1 MILGIGTEAG
11 VFLYAGL
18 SGMTVMFAYGILS
31 CLRRLIPHSLRMVG
45 AEDLFFWIAAS
56 AYIFNGMYETTYGS
70 IRWFFLLGLGS
81 GAGAGYMLEYF
92 VRKAGTRISSA
103 LPVQKGKNKSLEKK
117 QKSI

>member
-18 SGMTVMFAYGILS
+18 SGMAVMFACRFLS
-31 CLRRLIPHSLRMVG
+31 CLRKLIPHKPWVVG
-45 AEDLFFWIAAS
+45 AEDLCFWVAAS

-92 VRKAGTRISSA
+92 VRKAGARISSA

>member
-45 AEDLFFWIAAS
+45 AEDLFFSGSLPAL
-56 AYIFNGMYETTYGS
+56 IFSMGCMRLHMGVSDGFSCLVLAQAPGPDICWN
-70 IRWFFLLGLGS
+70 
-81 GAGAGYMLEYF
+81 
-92 VRKAGTRISSA
+92 IS
-103 LPVQKGKNKSLEKK
+103 
-117 QKSI
+117 